1 MADDQTGTAE
11 SRQQSK
17 QSRFPLVQTLLLVIL
32 LLLLAGLSY
41 LFLNRQTGMENQISD
56 LSRQVQD
63 LLQHAE
69 VVADQAR
76 SALVLAKQAQEE
88 AQIAAEG
95 RARAEAA
102 QSTAEAQ
109 AAAAEQARKAAEQ
122 RAQSALEEAERIRAQ
137 RVEEMNRLKDALS
150 QIVETRRTA
159 LGVVMNLGS
168 DAIEFDFDKASLR
181 PENRELLS
189 RIAGV
194 LLTSKGYRIQIYGHT
209 DDVGTADYNQVLSE
223 RRAQVVSDY
232 LVEVGIESSIV
243 STKGFGRVLVQTA
256 KGIGDNGIWRI
267 AKLNGI
273 LYLPDVG
280 SKTTSFS
287 SAFAGIFASN

>member
-1 MADDQTGTAE
+1 MAEDQTDPAE
-11 SRQQSK
+11 SRRQSK
-17 QSRFPLVQTLLLVIL
+17 QSRFPLVQTLLLVVL

-56 LSRQVQD
+56 LSTQVRD

-76 SALVLAKQAQEE
+76 SALVLARQAQEE

-122 RAQSALEEAERIRAQ
+122 RAQSALDEAERIRAE
-137 RVEEMNRLKDALS
+137 RVEKMNRLKDALS

-181 PENRELLS
+181 PDNRELLS

-223 RRAQVVSDY
+223 RRAQAVSDY
-232 LVEVGIESSIV
+232 LIKVGIESSIV
-243 STKGFGRVLVQTA
+243 STKGFGKSNPLVAGTSNTARTKNRRVE
-256 KGIGDNGIWRI
+256 IGVIDTVVDY
-267 AKLNGI
+267 KQP
-273 LYLPDVG
+273 LPDQQ
-280 SKTTSFS
+280 
-287 SAFAGIFASN
+287 

>member
-1 MADDQTGTAE
+1 MADDQNVTPEKAQELG
-11 SRQQSK
+11 
-17 QSRFPLVQTLLLVIL
+17 QSRFSLVHTLLLIVL

-41 LFLNRQTGMENQISD
+41 LFLNRQTGMEHQISD

-102 QSTAEAQ
+102 RLTAESQ
-109 AAAAEQARKAAEQ
+109 AAAAEQARKAAEE
-122 RAQSALEEAERIRAQ
+122 RAQSAVDEAARIRAE

-150 QIVETRRTA
+150 KIVETRRTA

-209 DDVGTADYNQVLSE
+209 DDVGTAAYNQVLSE
-223 RRAQVVSDY
+223 RRAGAVSDY
-232 LVEVGIESSIV
+232 LVETGIDPNIV
-243 STKGFGRVLVQTA
+243 SIKGFGKSNPLVAGTSAKARAKNRRVE
-256 KGIGDNGIWRI
+256 IGVIDTVVDYREP
-267 AKLNGI
+267 
-273 LYLPDVG
+273 LPDQQ
-280 SKTTSFS
+280 
-287 SAFAGIFASN
+287 

>member
-1 MADDQTGTAE
+1 MADDQIGFPE

-17 QSRFPLVQTLLLVIL
+17 QSRISLVQTLFLVVL

-41 LFLNRQTGMENQISD
+41 IFLNLQTGMENQISD
-56 LSRQVQD
+56 LSTQVRD
-63 LLQHAE
+63 VLQHAE

-76 SALVLAKQAQEE
+76 SALVLAKQAQQE

-122 RAQSALEEAERIRAQ
+122 RAQSALDEADRIRAE

-189 RIAGV
+189 RITGV

-223 RRAQVVSDY
+223 RRAQAVSDY
-232 LVEVGIESSIV
+232 LVEVGIDSSIV
-243 STKGFGRVLVQTA
+243 GTKGFGKSNPLVAGTSAKARAKNRRVE
-256 KGIGDNGIWRI
+256 IGVIDTVVDYRVP
-267 AKLNGI
+267 
-273 LYLPDVG
+273 LPDQE
-280 SKTTSFS
+280 
-287 SAFAGIFASN
+287 

>member
-1 MADDQTGTAE
+1 MADDQIGFPE

-17 QSRFPLVQTLLLVIL
+17 QSRISLVQTLFLVVL

-41 LFLNRQTGMENQISD
+41 IFLNLQTGMENQISD
-56 LSRQVQD
+56 LSTQVRD
-63 LLQHAE
+63 VLQHAE

-76 SALVLAKQAQEE
+76 SALVLAKQAQQE

-102 QSTAEAQ
+102 QSTAEVQ

-122 RAQSALEEAERIRAQ
+122 RAQSALDEADRIRAE

-209 DDVGTADYNQVLSE
+209 DDVGTADYNHVLSE
-223 RRAQVVSDY
+223 RRAQAVSDY
-232 LVEVGIESSIV
+232 LVEVGIDSSIV
-243 STKGFGRVLVQTA
+243 GTKGFGKSNPLVAGTSAKARAKNRRVE
-256 KGIGDNGIWRI
+256 IGVIDTVVDYRVP
-267 AKLNGI
+267 
-273 LYLPDVG
+273 LPDQE
-280 SKTTSFS
+280 
-287 SAFAGIFASN
+287 

>member
-1 MADDQTGTAE
+1 MADDQIGSPE

-17 QSRFPLVQTLLLVIL
+17 QSRIPLVQTLFLVVL

-41 LFLNRQTGMENQISD
+41 IFLNLQTGMENQISD
-56 LSRQVQD
+56 LSTQVRD
-63 LLQHAE
+63 VLQHAE

-76 SALVLAKQAQEE
+76 SALVLAKQAQQE

-102 QSTAEAQ
+102 QSTAEVQ

-122 RAQSALEEAERIRAQ
+122 RAQSALDEADRIRAE

-209 DDVGTADYNQVLSE
+209 DDVGTADYNHVLSE
-223 RRAQVVSDY
+223 RRAQAVSDY
-232 LVEVGIESSIV
+232 LVEVGIDSSIV
-243 STKGFGRVLVQTA
+243 GTKGFGKSNPLVAGTSAKARAKNRRVE
-256 KGIGDNGIWRI
+256 IGVIDTVVDYRVP
-267 AKLNGI
+267 
-273 LYLPDVG
+273 LPDQE
-280 SKTTSFS
+280 
-287 SAFAGIFASN
+287 

>member
-1 MADDQTGTAE
+1 MADDQTGAPESGQE
-11 SRQQSK
+11 SR
-17 QSRFPLVQTLLLVIL
+17 QSRFPLVQTLLLLVL

-56 LSRQVQD
+56 LSKQVQD

-69 VVADQAR
+69 AVADQAR

-102 QSTAEAQ
+102 QLTAEAQ
-109 AAAAEQARKAAEQ
+109 AEAAEKARKAAEQ
-122 RAQSALEEAERIRAQ
+122 RAQSALDEAARIRAE

-150 QIVETRRTA
+150 KIVETRRTA

-194 LLTSKGYRIQIYGHT
+194 LLTSRGYRIQIYGHT
-209 DDVGTADYNQVLSE
+209 DDVGTASYNQILSE
-223 RRAQVVSDY
+223 QRAQAVSDY
-232 LVEVGIESSIV
+232 LVEAGIESSIV
-243 STKGFGRVLVQTA
+243 GTKGFGKSNPLVSGTSANARSKNRRVE
-256 KGIGDNGIWRI
+256 IGVIDTVVDYREP
-267 AKLNGI
+267 
-273 LYLPDVG
+273 LPDQH
-280 SKTTSFS
+280 
-287 SAFAGIFASN
+287 

>member
-1 MADDQTGTAE
+1 MADDQIGFPE

-17 QSRFPLVQTLLLVIL
+17 QSRISLVQTLFLVVL

-41 LFLNRQTGMENQISD
+41 IFLNLQTGMENQISD
-56 LSRQVQD
+56 LSTQVRD
-63 LLQHAE
+63 VLQHAE

-76 SALVLAKQAQEE
+76 SALVLAKQAQQE

-102 QSTAEAQ
+102 QSTAEVQ

-122 RAQSALEEAERIRAQ
+122 RAQSALDEADRIRAE

-189 RIAGV
+189 RITGV

-223 RRAQVVSDY
+223 RRAQAVSDY
-232 LVEVGIESSIV
+232 LVEVGIDSSIV
-243 STKGFGRVLVQTA
+243 GTKGFGKSNPLVAGTSAKARAKNRRVE
-256 KGIGDNGIWRI
+256 IGVIDTVVDYRVP
-267 AKLNGI
+267 
-273 LYLPDVG
+273 LPDQE
-280 SKTTSFS
+280 
-287 SAFAGIFASN
+287 

>member
-1 MADDQTGTAE
+1 VADDQIGFPE

-17 QSRFPLVQTLLLVIL
+17 QSRISLVQTLFLVVL

-41 LFLNRQTGMENQISD
+41 IFLNLQTGMENQISD
-56 LSRQVQD
+56 LSTQVRD
-63 LLQHAE
+63 VLQHAE

-76 SALVLAKQAQEE
+76 SALVLAKQAQQE

-102 QSTAEAQ
+102 QSTAEVQ
-109 AAAAEQARKAAEQ
+109 TAAAEQARKAAEQ
-122 RAQSALEEAERIRAQ
+122 RAQSALDEADRIRAE

-189 RIAGV
+189 RITGV

-223 RRAQVVSDY
+223 RRAQAVSDY
-232 LVEVGIESSIV
+232 LVEVGIDSSIV
-243 STKGFGRVLVQTA
+243 GTKGFGKSNPLVAGTSAKARAKNRRVE
-256 KGIGDNGIWRI
+256 IGVIDTVVDYRVP
-267 AKLNGI
+267 
-273 LYLPDVG
+273 LPDQE
-280 SKTTSFS
+280 
-287 SAFAGIFASN
+287 

>member
-1 MADDQTGTAE
+1 MADEENGTVG
-11 SRQQSK
+11 SPK
-17 QSRFPLVQTLLLVIL
+17 QSRFPLLQILLLVAL

-76 SALVLAKQAQEE
+76 SALVLAKQAQQE
-88 AQIAAEG
+88 AQIAAAG

-122 RAQSALEEAERIRAQ
+122 RAQSALDEAERIRAE

-159 LGVVMNLGS
+159 LGVVMHLGS

-194 LLTSKGYRIQIYGHT
+194 LLASKGYRIQIYGHT
-209 DDVGTADYNQVLSE
+209 DDVGTEGYNQVLSE
-223 RRAQVVSDY
+223 RRAQAVSEY

-243 STKGFGRVLVQTA
+243 STKGFGKSSPLVVGTSAKARAKNRRVE
-256 KGIGDNGIWRI
+256 IGVIDTVVDYRMP
-267 AKLNGI
+267 
-273 LYLPDVG
+273 LPDPQ
-280 SKTTSFS
+280 
-287 SAFAGIFASN
+287 

>member
-17 QSRFPLVQTLLLVIL
+17 QSRFPLVQTLLLVVL

-56 LSRQVQD
+56 LSTQVQD

-76 SALVLAKQAQEE
+76 SALVLAKQAQQE

-122 RAQSALEEAERIRAQ
+122 RAQSALEEAERIRAE

-232 LVEVGIESSIV
+232 LVEVGIESIIV
-243 STKGFGRVLVQTA
+243 STKGFGKSNPLVAGTSATARAKNRRVE
-256 KGIGDNGIWRI
+256 IGVIDTVVDYRQP
-267 AKLNGI
+267 
-273 LYLPDVG
+273 LPDQ
-280 SKTTSFS
+280 
-287 SAFAGIFASN
+287 

>member
-243 STKGFGRVLVQTA
+243 STKGFGKSNPLVAGTSATARAKNRRVE
-256 KGIGDNGIWRI
+256 IGVIDTVVDYRQP
-267 AKLNGI
+267 
-273 LYLPDVG
+273 LPDQ
-280 SKTTSFS
+280 
-287 SAFAGIFASN
+287 

>member
-1 MADDQTGTAE
+1 VADDQIGFPE

-17 QSRFPLVQTLLLVIL
+17 QSRISLVQTLFLVVL

-41 LFLNRQTGMENQISD
+41 IFLNLQTGMENQISD
-56 LSRQVQD
+56 LSTQVRD
-63 LLQHAE
+63 VLQHAE

-76 SALVLAKQAQEE
+76 SALVLAKQAQQE

-102 QSTAEAQ
+102 QSTAEVQ

-122 RAQSALEEAERIRAQ
+122 RAQSALDEADRIRAE

-189 RIAGV
+189 RITGV

-223 RRAQVVSDY
+223 RRAQAVSDY
-232 LVEVGIESSIV
+232 LVEVGIDSSIV
-243 STKGFGRVLVQTA
+243 GTKGFGKSNPLVAGTSAKARAKNRRVE
-256 KGIGDNGIWRI
+256 IGVIDTVVDYRVP
-267 AKLNGI
+267 
-273 LYLPDVG
+273 LPDQE
-280 SKTTSFS
+280 
-287 SAFAGIFASN
+287 